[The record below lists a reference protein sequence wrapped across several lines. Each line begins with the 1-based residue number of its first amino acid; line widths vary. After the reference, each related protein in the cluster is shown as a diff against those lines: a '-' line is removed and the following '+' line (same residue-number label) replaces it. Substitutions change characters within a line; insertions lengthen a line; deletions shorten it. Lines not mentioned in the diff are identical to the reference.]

1 MTEPAPIEAKILH
14 RGAHY
19 IARYLDC
26 DDSPDII
33 VSFEYW
39 KPEPTLDGEFS
50 GEGFFRNRR
59 MNAIGVMAATN
70 DWFQHDEIL
79 VVIAAI
85 KAATPG
91 RRLIGYGG
99 SMGGF
104 AAINFADWLGLDHL
118 VAVIPQFSIDRRRAP
133 YEIRWRDEAAVI
145 DFRHDRVDQV
155 LCLRQGWIVYDPWCV
170 DGQHVRDIQR
180 THALAELKVYFGGHA
195 QFLMLQQA
203 NLFTQMLL
211 DMLDGSFDR
220 VAFVRAWRVARRD
233 SAAFWLN
240 LGGILLWR
248 GQIGRGQIGRGQ
260 IGRGQIAAARRCL
273 AQARMRPHPEPQ
285 GFVDLAGAIDA
296 AAAQFGARAA
306 AAETAFPPPA
316 PAAAAVS
323 DVARRPVWR
332 RLAARVRRMIL
343 P

>member
-1 MTEPAPIEAKILH
+1 MTDPAPIEAKILH
-14 RGAHY
+14 HGAQY
-19 IARYLDC
+19 IVRYLDC
-26 DDSPDII
+26 DDTPEII

-39 KPEPTLDGEFS
+39 KPAPTLDGEFS
-50 GEGFFRNRR
+50 GEGFFRHRR

-70 DWFQHDEIL
+70 DWFQRDEIL
-79 VVIAAI
+79 AVIAAI

-104 AAINFADWLGLDHL
+104 AAINFADLLGLDHL
-118 VAVIPQFSIDRRRAP
+118 VAVIPQFSVDAARAP
-133 YEIRWRDEAAVI
+133 YETRWREEAAVI
-145 DFRHDRVDQV
+145 DFRHDRIDQV
-155 LCLRQGWIVYDPWCV
+155 PCLHNGWIVYDPWCV

-180 THALAELKVYFGGHA
+180 THALAELPVYFGGHA

-211 DMLDGSFDR
+211 DMLDDSFDR
-220 VAFVRAWRVARRD
+220 VAFVRAWRVARRG

-240 LGGILLWR
+240 LGGILAWR
-248 GQIGRGQIGRGQ
+248 GQIAGAQ
-260 IGRGQIAAARRCL
+260 RCL
-273 AQARMRPHPEPQ
+273 AQARNLPHPEPQ
-285 GFVDLAGAIDA
+285 GFGDLQGAIDA
-296 AAAQFGARAA
+296 AAALFGARAEPAVA
-306 AAETAFPPPA
+306 AIPPPA

-332 RLAARVRRMIL
+332 RLAARVRRIIL